1 MLKCRFKSIVGL
13 LEDNEC
19 YDWGQCKG
27 NNIPLNSKHSK
38 GMRIKE
44 FCLSYP
50 FPAPYAPSI
59 STTII
64 RTFQNRESKISTKSA
79 TNQLYHIKRMRG
91 AWPHQAASTCVGA
104 LAIWAFHWFILINK
118 HNQMKIRTHL
128 DLHGWEW
135 VSNQV
140 NEEEKMNLF
149 QRILRKQAWCPAFQV
164 VYFNIPT
171 RW

>member
-1 MLKCRFKSIVGL
+1 MISQSAVLVKCNQPVRRKLRAARSKCSNVDSKAL
-13 LEDNEC
+13 LVWLEDNEC

-50 FPAPYAPSI
+50 FPAPYTPSI

-79 TNQLYHIKRMRG
+79 INQLYHIKRMRG
-91 AWPHQAASTCVGA
+91 AWPH
-104 LAIWAFHWFILINK
+104 
-118 HNQMKIRTHL
+118 
-128 DLHGWEW
+128 
-135 VSNQV
+135 
-140 NEEEKMNLF
+140 
-149 QRILRKQAWCPAFQV
+149 
-164 VYFNIPT
+164 
-171 RW
+171 